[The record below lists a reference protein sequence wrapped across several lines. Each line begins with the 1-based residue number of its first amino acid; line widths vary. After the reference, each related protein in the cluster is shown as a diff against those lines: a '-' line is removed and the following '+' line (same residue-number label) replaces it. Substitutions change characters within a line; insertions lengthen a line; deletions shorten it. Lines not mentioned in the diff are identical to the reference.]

1 MDFKTTLI
9 VLIPSVLSLITSGIY
24 AYIAL
29 KKAKE
34 PPKDEVWETALR
46 LMCAGHS
53 EYSAADDFVK
63 TYRELKFFKDHP
75 NETTRFLTLEETMT
89 EYAKTSHPSRG
100 LQPEK
105 HQAEISQH

>member
-9 VLIPSVLSLITSGIY
+9 VLIPSILSLITSGIY

-34 PPKDEVWETALR
+34 PPKDEIWETALR

-75 NETTRFLTLEETMT
+75 NETTCFLTLEEAMT
-89 EYAKTSHPSRG
+89 EYAKTSRPSSD

-105 HQAEISQH
+105 HQAKTSRH

>member
-1 MDFKTTLI
+1 MDFKTTLL
-9 VLIPSVLSLITSGIY
+9 VLIPSTLSLITSGIY

-34 PPKDEVWETALR
+34 PPKDEIWETALR
-46 LMCAGHS
+46 LMCSGHS

-75 NETTRFLTLEETMT
+75 NEMAGFLTLEQAMA
-89 EYAKTSHPSRG
+89 EYAKASPS
-100 LQPEK
+100 LSDSQPEK
-105 HQAEISQH
+105 HQAKTCRH